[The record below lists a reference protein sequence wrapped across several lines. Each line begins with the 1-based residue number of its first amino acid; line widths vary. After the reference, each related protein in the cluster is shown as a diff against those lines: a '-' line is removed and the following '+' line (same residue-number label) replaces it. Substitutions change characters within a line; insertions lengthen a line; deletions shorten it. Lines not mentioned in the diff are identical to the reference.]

1 MKDKV
6 IRCGYRQERTRRRLR
21 ERAADRP
28 RLSVHRSLRYL
39 YAQVIDDATGR
50 TLAQASSLSKE
61 LRSGGKTGKSA
72 ESAKRVGELI
82 ARKALQAGVKKVAF
96 DRGAYLYH
104 GRVKALADAARVA
117 GLEF

>member
-1 MKDKV
+1 M
-6 IRCGYRQERTRRRLR
+6 
-21 ERAADRP
+21 DRP
-28 RLSVHRSLRYL
+28 RLCVHRSLRYL

-50 TLAQASSLSKE
+50 TLAQSSSLSEE
-61 LRSGGKTGKSA
+61 LRSGGKTGKSV

-104 GRVKALADAARVA
+104 GRVKALADAARAA